1 MREWFFY
8 HNFIYTDEKGKKY
21 KCEFWGT
28 EEYKQ
33 NMYVIVSICL
43 RENGQLVKRPLIIKK
58 EKEDYIM
65 AELSEAEAVFEL
77 FTEKHTYKGEQA

>member
-1 MREWFFY
+1 M
-8 HNFIYTDEKGKKY
+8 
-21 KCEFWGT
+21 
-28 EEYKQ
+28 
-33 NMYVIVSICL
+33 SICL